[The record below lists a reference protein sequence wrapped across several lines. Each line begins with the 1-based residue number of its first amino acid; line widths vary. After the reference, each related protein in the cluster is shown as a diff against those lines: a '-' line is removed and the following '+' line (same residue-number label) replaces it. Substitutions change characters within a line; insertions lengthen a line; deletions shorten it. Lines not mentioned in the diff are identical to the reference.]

1 MKFIRIQGSADRIA
15 ALRAEYE
22 REFGAA
28 VIVTHSVPPEEIQD
42 LLSTSAVIGLIPSE
56 AGDCYMPG
64 ISERL
69 DAAHPQALKH
79 LHQAVGQT
87 DIVDR
92 LHEGLFRLIRYSGQI
107 GSSLV
112 HNFQVAAKSVE
123 RYREITGAYPQSVC
137 EAGFGSDCT
146 GQILF
151 CLLHGI
157 RYSGV
162 SAQPGGKSFS
172 NWDELQKILQYLRT
186 PLDVRSCV
194 GSVVHNA
201 DFAAQ
206 HAPGPYDLVY
216 SHVVYEHVT
225 DPRGFTEH
233 IVRSLGPDGYF
244 VCDVD
249 FTGHGYGDHPLA
261 FLKLSDAQFGG
272 GVNQVANRMKYEDYL
287 TMFADQGL
295 EVVRAERSMPLDVPN
310 DIVASFPEYTL
321 GYGMCEFACRKP
333 ATRGRTR

>member
-1 MKFIRIQGSADRIA
+1 MKFIRIQGAPHQIA
-15 ALRAEYE
+15 ALRADYQ

-28 VIVTHSVPPEEIQD
+28 VIVTNSEPSEEIQD

-56 AGDCYMPG
+56 VGDGYMPG
-64 ISERL
+64 IPERL

-92 LHEGLFRLIRYSGQI
+92 LHEGLFRLIRYSGHI
-107 GSSLV
+107 GSSLI

-157 RYSGV
+157 RFSGV
-162 SAQPGGKSFS
+162 SAQPGKGFAG
-172 NWDELQKILQYLRT
+172 WDQLQEILQYLRT

-194 GSVVHNA
+194 GSVIHKTE
-201 DFAAQ
+201 FAAQ

-225 DPRGFTEH
+225 DPRGFTTQ
-233 IVRSLGPDGYF
+233 IVQCLRPDGYL

-261 FLKLSDAQFGG
+261 FLRLSDAQFGE

-287 TMFADQGL
+287 TMFADLGL
-295 EVVRAERSMPLDVPN
+295 QVVRAERSLPLDVPS
-310 DIVASFPEYTL
+310 DIAASFPEYTL
-321 GYGMCEFACRKP
+321 GYGMCEFACRKL
-333 ATRGRTR
+333 ATDVRTR